1 MKNNNAQLLLT
12 LFLGVLLGSGVGYL
26 LFGTGSAQ
34 TESDMGLSN
43 SAAAMEHEARTQ
55 VSDVVNL
62 RSSAEENV
70 RAKPLKAPVAQV
82 SVMEAS
88 ALLSNVEV
96 AEVSVEE
103 GQGTV
108 FGRVVDE
115 AGQPMAGVVV
125 RLTGRPSKVS
135 SSSPSKI
142 GQGAP
147 ERDSLKETVRKA
159 AQSYHNRRAQREET
173 ATDAQGLF
181 RFEGLL
187 DQEWTGYAYLEGFVL
202 KADSSS
208 SRVRIGSE
216 LNFTAGQVQEVPVAI
231 LMPDGVSAERAFVV
245 VTTLGDRN
253 RDRTYDWSSN
263 EAFVRLVPG
272 RYKVRA
278 LSHGAKNL
286 DQSELA
292 SSTEKMTLEV
302 GVAPEALT
310 LELAPR
316 LGISG
321 YIRSS
326 TDGSNRSNYQV
337 RLLALAQDQEVDLK
351 LLARSDDNSWAR
363 PGRLF
368 AFTDLEPGRYAVG
381 ASRDWQ
387 APIVVHKVVE
397 LSDASVEVLLELPE
411 QDLTRI
417 LRVVVVDASGEPLDD
432 VDFRI
437 RQKLSTG
444 TSRQSLSGQR
454 DKDGSYLL
462 TIPAQFHEGYFEDG
476 HEGAEYTLMASH
488 DEMGSNETIL
498 KRGQTDL
505 VVTFVVP
512 GRLTVTIPGYSG
524 SGYEGR
530 VRVSASRIGEKDLSR
545 SFARSM
551 KAKISVAGE
560 QVFEGLEPGDYI
572 VYLTISAKGSNH
584 FSWGSDDSVNSIEM
598 SIREGENS
606 VQLTIPNLYPLRVH
620 WADGKVGKSLHLSLV
635 GAKNQ
640 YGGYSGGTLD
650 ADLVASWEDLPAGD
664 YQVQYYSGMP
674 KIMNVTIP
682 CGEIEFTPMLINAM
696 RISITS
702 LDGNLAKAGFRD
714 GDLAIGADGKEF
726 EKQADAMGLSRT
738 MMDPGGAVDYMV
750 QRGNQV
756 VTIQVKGADFGD
768 WQEMGGSMNPTTR

>member
-1 MKNNNAQLLLT
+1 MKNNNAQLVLT
-12 LFLGVLLGSGVGYL
+12 LFLGVMLGSGVGYL

-34 TESDMGLSN
+34 MESAIGLSN
-43 SAAAMEHEARTQ
+43 STAAMEPEARTP
-55 VSDVVNL
+55 VSDAVDL
-62 RSSAEENV
+62 RSSAEEAV
-70 RAKPLKAPVAQV
+70 RAKPMKAPVAQV

-88 ALLSNVEV
+88 ALLGSVEV
-96 AEVSVEE
+96 AEVAVEE

-108 FGRVVDE
+108 FGRIVDE
-115 AGQPMAGVVV
+115 AGQAMAGAVV
-125 RLTGRPSKVS
+125 RLRGRPGRIP
-135 SSSPSKI
+135 SSSPSNI

-159 AQSYHNRRAQREET
+159 AQSYHDQRARRREVT
-173 ATDAQGLF
+173 TDAHGQY

-187 DQEWTGYAYLEGFVL
+187 DQAWTGYAYLEGFVL
-202 KADSSS
+202 NADSSS
-208 SRVRIGSE
+208 SSVRIGSE
-216 LNFTAGQVQEVPVAI
+216 LNFTAALVQEVPVAI
-231 LMPDGVSAERAFVV
+231 LMPDGVAAERAFVV
-245 VTTLGDRN
+245 VTALGGRN
-253 RDRTYDWSSN
+253 RDRIYDWSSN
-263 EAFVRLVPG
+263 EAFMRLVPG

-278 LSHGAKNL
+278 LSHGTENL

-292 SSTEKMTLEV
+292 SSTEKVTLEV

-321 YIRSS
+321 YIRAS
-326 TDGSNRSNYQV
+326 TVGSNQGSYRV
-337 RLLALAQDQEVDLK
+337 RLLALAKDQEVDLE
-351 LLARSDDNSWAR
+351 LLARSDEDSRAR

-368 AFTDLEPGRYAVG
+368 AFTDLEPGRYVVG
-381 ASRDWQ
+381 VSRAWG
-387 APIVVHKVVE
+387 APIAVHEVVE
-397 LSDASVEVLLELPE
+397 LSDASAEVLLELPE
-411 QDLTRI
+411 QDLSQI
-417 LRVVVVDASGEPLDD
+417 LRVVVTEASGEPLDD
-432 VDFRI
+432 VNFRI

-444 TSRQSLSGQR
+444 TSRQSLSGKR

-476 HEGAEYTLMASH
+476 KDGAEYTLTASH
-488 DEMGSNETIL
+488 DEMGSTETIL

-530 VRVSASRIGEKDLSR
+530 VRVTASKMGEKDLSR
-545 SFARSM
+545 SFIRSM

-572 VYLTISAKGSNH
+572 VYLTISAKGNNR

-598 SIREGENS
+598 SVREGENS

-620 WADGKVGKSLHLSLV
+620 WADGKVGKSLHLSII

-650 ADLVASWEDLPAGD
+650 GDLVASWEDLPAGD
-664 YQVQYYSGMP
+664 YRVQYYSGMS

-682 CGEIEFTPMLINAM
+682 CGEIDFTPMLINAM
-696 RISITS
+696 SISITA

-714 GDLAIGADGKEF
+714 GDLVIGADGKEF
-726 EKQADAMGLSRT
+726 ERQADIMGLSRI
-738 MMDPGGAVDYMV
+738 MMEPGEIVDCMV
-750 QRGNQV
+750 QRGNIV
-756 VTIQVKGADFGD
+756 LTIQLKPSGIGD
-768 WQEMGGSMNPTTR
+768 WEDMGGSMTPTTR